1 VAIPFRSRYPRLRD
15 LQEAQMRALLV
26 IDVQNDF
33 CPGGALA
40 VAGGDEIVTQ
50 VNALMAEFEAVVLTQ
65 DWHPSGHS
73 SFASSHPGKAPFE
86 SMGMPYGE
94 QTLWPDHCVQ
104 GSEGANFHPT
114 LNTDR
119 ADLIVRKGFRA
130 AIDSYSAFFE
140 NDRTTPTGLDGY
152 LRTRGI
158 TELVLVGLATDFC
171 VNYSAQDAAKL
182 GYAVTVR
189 EDLCRAIDLGGS
201 LNAAR
206 ADMAAHGVIIQS

>member
-1 VAIPFRSRYPRLRD
+1 
-15 LQEAQMRALLV
+15 MRALLV
-26 IDVQNDF
+26 IDIQNDF

-40 VAGGDEIVTQ
+40 VAGGDEIVTR
-50 VNALMAEFEAVVLTQ
+50 VNALMTEFEAVVLTQ
-65 DWHPSGHS
+65 DWHPSDHS
-73 SFASSHPGKAPFE
+73 SFASSHPGKGPFE
-86 SMGMPYGE
+86 SVEMPYGE

-104 GSEGANFHPT
+104 GSEGANFHPA

-158 TELVLVGLATDFC
+158 TDLVLVGLATDFC

-206 ADMAAHGVIIQS
+206 ADMAARGVIIQS

>member
-1 VAIPFRSRYPRLRD
+1 
-15 LQEAQMRALLV
+15 MRALLV

-50 VNALMAEFEAVVLTQ
+50 LNALMAEFEAVVLTQ

-104 GSEGANFHPT
+104 GSEGANFHPA

-140 NDRTTPTGLDGY
+140 NDRMTPTGLDGY